1 MVRPILQNR
10 LGEQA
15 EKIMYTLNC
24 LQCKQPHPRADYR
37 KRGGGLHKLCP
48 VCRKKEYN
56 ERAKLR
62 QRIKANKETL
72 EQRAAETYIKRRV
85 EALTVEFNR
94 VTRTNRTRIRIL
106 TKNEKPTKTT
116 TRNLAFRQ
124 KQQERWAL
132 ALSEMLKKIRAG
144 ERIDV
149 SLREYYSENVC
160 TDM

>member
-1 MVRPILQNR
+1 MVRSVLQKR
-10 LGEQA
+10 LGEPT
-15 EKIMYTLNC
+15 EKIMYTLIC
-24 LQCKQPHPRADYR
+24 LQCKEPYPRADFR
-37 KRGGGLHKLCP
+37 KRGGGVHKICP
-48 VCRKKEYN
+48 LCRKKEYN

-124 KQQERWAL
+124 KQQERWAS
-132 ALSEMLKKIRAG
+132 ALSEMLKRVRAG
-144 ERIDV
+144 ERLDM
-149 SLREYYSENVC
+149 SLREYFSENVC
-160 TDM
+160 SDT